1 MEKKFKADNGLAN
14 IFWGVAAVML
24 LALFV
29 YRLFIDEAVW
39 NLIIYFS
46 FTIFF
51 MLSVTIK
58 EYAVTDVNF
67 LEIRF
72 LLKILTRN
80 RRIAIGDM
88 VALKKLSPNQLR
100 IEKVRGFEVL
110 RVKASDLDALI
121 AELVNRNPRIVVDK
135 GADQ

>member
-24 LALFV
+24 LALLV

-51 MLSVTIK
+51 MLSITIK

>member
-1 MEKKFKADNGLAN
+1 M
-14 IFWGVAAVML
+14 
-24 LALFV
+24 
-29 YRLFIDEAVW
+29 
-39 NLIIYFS
+39 
-46 FTIFF
+46 
-51 MLSVTIK
+51 
-58 EYAVTDVNF
+58 
-67 LEIRF
+67 
-72 LLKILTRN
+72 LKILTRN